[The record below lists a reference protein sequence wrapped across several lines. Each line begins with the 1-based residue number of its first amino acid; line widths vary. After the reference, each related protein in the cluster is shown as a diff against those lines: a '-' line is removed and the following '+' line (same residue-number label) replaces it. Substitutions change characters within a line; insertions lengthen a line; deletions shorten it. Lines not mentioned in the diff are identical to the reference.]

1 MIERAIEKIKQEIN
15 SQKNNLYV
23 QVIGDYLL
31 KLYVQVIGDYL
42 LKQIEINRDA
52 AKKICSENKSIEKN
66 IKEIEKRARQEAKG
80 NTLLLSDN
88 GIYKIIRDYYKFE
101 AVQDRFIG
109 LELEEIFQEI
119 DGGSNSQTS
128 KREKFNID
136 INDYI

>member
-1 MIERAIEKIKQEIN
+1 MIEKAIEKIKQEIN

-31 KLYVQVIGDYL
+31 K
-42 LKQIEINRDA
+42 QIEINRDA
-52 AKKICSENKSIEKN
+52 AKKICSESKSIEKS
-66 IKEIEKRARQEAKG
+66 IKEIEKILRKEAKG
-80 NTLLLSDN
+80 NTLIISEN
-88 GIYKIIRDYYKFE
+88 GIYKVIREYYKIE

-119 DGGSNSQTS
+119 DEGSNSQTS
-128 KREKFNID
+128 KTEKFNID

>member
-15 SQKNNLYV
+15 SQKNN
-23 QVIGDYLL
+23 
-31 KLYVQVIGDYL
+31 LYVQVIGDYL

-52 AKKICSENKSIEKN
+52 AKKICSENKSIEKS
-66 IKEIEKRARQEAKG
+66 IKEIEKIARKESKS
-80 NTLLLSDN
+80 NTLVLSEN

-109 LELEEIFQEI
+109 LELDEIFQEI
-119 DGGSNSQTS
+119 DGGSNSQESERET
-128 KREKFNID
+128 EKFNID